1 MEKMVSGTGLDCPPD
16 SDDLATSRSRKV
28 VKPIPRELMEDPGTG
43 LDYGTRP
50 DRMPGY
56 LTPIDRFYIRS
67 HAPTPLLDVATW
79 SLGVGGSGLRGE
91 VTYTYDD
98 LWRRFP
104 LVSVIT
110 TLECAGN
117 RRVLFGEAYGR
128 RFDGT
133 QWGRGA
139 IGTAEWTGVRLR
151 DLLEPAGITSEATDV
166 MPESLDEIRAR
177 RPMPLAKALADDT
190 LVALAMNGEG
200 LPPDHGYP
208 ARVVV
213 PGWLGAASIKWVG
226 RIEVSEQPLH
236 VPWNT
241 DDYVL
246 IGPDHR
252 PEGQSSGS
260 QITSIPVASLVELP
274 WPARLQPESQVI
286 RGRAF
291 AGENQ
296 VAAVEYR
303 IDEGPWQEAPLSPP
317 ESTTAWVRWQFNWDE
332 PAPGDHVIQVR
343 ATDDQGRTQ
352 PDTVPWNDLGYCYNA
367 VLSHPVCIQSAT

>member
-1 MEKMVSGTGLDCPPD
+1 MRDMVSGLDRPRVRD
-16 SDDLATSRSRKV
+16 EAATSRSRKI
-28 VKPIPRELMEDPGTG
+28 VKPIPTELMEDPGTG

-56 LTPIDRFYIRS
+56 LTPIDRFYLRS
-67 HAPTPLLDVATW
+67 HAPTPRLDAANW
-79 SLGVGGSGLRGE
+79 SLRIGGSGVRDE

-104 LVSVIT
+104 LVSVIST
-110 TLECAGN
+110 MECAGN

-128 RFDGT
+128 TFEGT

-139 IGTAEWTGVRLR
+139 IATAEWTGVRLR
-151 DLLEPAGITSEATDV
+151 DLLEPAGITSGATDV
-166 MPESLDEIRAR
+166 MPEALDEIRAR

-190 LVALAMNGEG
+190 LVALVMNGEV

-252 PEGQSSGS
+252 PEKPSSVGS

-274 WPARLQPESQVI
+274 WPARLQPEPQVI

-303 IDEGPWQEAPLSPP
+303 IDEGRWQEALLSPP
-317 ESTTAWVRWQFNWDE
+317 ESKTAWVQWQFNWD
-332 PAPGDHVIQVR
+332 PAPGDHVIRVR

-352 PDTVPWNDLGYCYNA
+352 PDTVPWNELGYCYNA
-367 VLSHPVCIQSAT
+367 VLSHPVCVEPGL